1 MQGLTGADNGDFFRE
16 RERESHFS
24 LDLRAIRSSD
34 SFGPR
39 RKAVLRG
46 EDNTWTQVLRSFDKL
61 CEVVVLSY
69 LFYPL
74 FKCFVMLVLV

>member
-1 MQGLTGADNGDFFRE
+1 MVIFIE

-24 LDLRAIRSSD
+24 LDLRAIRLSD

-39 RKAVLRG
+39 RKDVLRG
-46 EDNTWTQVLRSFDKL
+46 EDHAWTPFLRSLDKL
-61 CEVVVLSY
+61 REVVVLSY